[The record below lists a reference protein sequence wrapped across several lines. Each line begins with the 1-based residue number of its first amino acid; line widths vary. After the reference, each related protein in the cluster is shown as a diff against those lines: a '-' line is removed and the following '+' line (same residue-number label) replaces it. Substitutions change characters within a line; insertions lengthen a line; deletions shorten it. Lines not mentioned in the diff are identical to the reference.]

1 MAKNL
6 FEKVIKTESIQE
18 TQEKIKK
25 QEILFNFQITSDL
38 RDQLKVKAIKEN
50 TSVKNLITDALYIA
64 YKDLKK

>member
-50 TSVKNLITDALYIA
+50 TSVKNLITDALFIA